1 MYIYIYIF
9 NSALLAKE
17 HQETKEILQNVS
29 NNRLSLKINDLFA
42 LYVIFLKDIVFG
54 FFCQIQHLVTNA
66 EGNTAVSQ
74 AVLESCKFPEDQIFS
89 NRR

>member
-1 MYIYIYIF
+1 MF

-42 LYVIFLKDIVFG
+42 LYVIFLKDIVF

>member
-1 MYIYIYIF
+1 MFPPVYLTCVHIYIF

-42 LYVIFLKDIVFG
+42 LYVIFLKDIVFV
-54 FFCQIQHLVTNA
+54 FFLSDSTSSH
-66 EGNTAVSQ
+66 
-74 AVLESCKFPEDQIFS
+74 
-89 NRR
+89 